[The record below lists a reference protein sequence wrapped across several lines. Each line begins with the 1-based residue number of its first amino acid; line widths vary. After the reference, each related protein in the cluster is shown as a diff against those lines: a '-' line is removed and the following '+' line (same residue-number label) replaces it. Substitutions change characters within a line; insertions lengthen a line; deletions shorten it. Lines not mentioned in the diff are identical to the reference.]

1 MLSIPAELKNALK
14 YDRYPHTD
22 TLTPKELIIYFSA
35 IDLTIE
41 DQIVDD
47 SFTLDEKLCSEEDL
61 VFGSCEASQVKITV
75 ADVEQNLKGL
85 WFTVSQVVNGTT
97 IPLGTYKVDSCKKQ
111 DNLRFKDIIAYDK
124 LKDTDVDVSDWYN
137 ELFPTGNET
146 YTLAQF
152 RASLLA
158 YLGIEES
165 PSDFELTNDDMI
177 IEKTIDPGQ
186 ISGRAVLQA
195 CEEINGVFG
204 HIGRDGKFKH
214 IVLEPMYGLYP
225 SDDLYPADDLYPVDE
240 NDTSFTMGEIIS
252 ETIDADTA
260 EEVRFE
266 EYSVK
271 EIDKLIIRSEEDD
284 IGAIVGDGTNAYII
298 QGNFLVFGK
307 SASELETITRN
318 TFGYMAKRPYRPY
331 NASSIGLPYIEVG
344 DVLKFD
350 LDDPVTGYV
359 FQRTLTGIQ
368 ALRDEYTAEGNEER
382 EQNFGLNTE
391 VMQIKGRQAVLK
403 KNIDEVSVNLSD
415 LEENVD
421 TSFKIVHGEI
431 EFKVDK
437 DGVIGAI
444 NLSHEEAKISA
455 SKINLYGYVTVNDLA
470 GEGSTIINGSNITT
484 GTIDASV
491 VNVINLNADNITSGT
506 IVADSVKSNWVYAG
520 NINASQINAGTI
532 SGDRINGGTITGAS
546 INSVFYNGSDTITIG
561 MSGIGF
567 SIDVDA
573 SGVSAN
579 ADLFHNGL
587 TFSVNGITRATYGK
601 DSVSIGSGF
610 SADRYGAVSCNSLS
624 VNGYSAIT
632 SYNIES
638 YIPTVP
644 QYTNQLIASDTG
656 YGNIDFQGFDNA
668 AGVNWVKANF
678 APKTSSDVRL
688 KHDISSLD
696 SIPNELFMS
705 LKPKQFRFKTDKN
718 GKGIYF
724 GLIAQ
729 ELENAF
735 LLHGLNPYDYDI
747 IELEDVRNY
756 TDDGMYV
763 DGETHRINYINFI
776 PWMVKIIQEQ
786 NDKIISLEDIVQ
798 EQNERISTLEEK
810 LYNY

>member
-368 ALRDEYTAEGNEER
+368 ALRDEYTAEGNEKR

-391 VMQIKGRQAVLK
+391 VIQLQGRYNKIKKDVDGVSIEVGNLETRTNTKFEQTDQKISLEAQRATGAEGKLSGQIDVLAGQVVLK
-403 KNIDEVSVNLSD
+403 ADANGNIAAVELDADASAGSAIKIKADNIG
-415 LEENVD
+415 LEGLITANGN
-421 TSFKIVHGEI
+421 FKILA
-431 EFKVDK
+431 
-437 DGVIGAI
+437 DG
-444 NLSHEEAKISA
+444 SMEAKNGKFSGTL
-455 SKINLYGYVTVNDLA
+455 S
-470 GEGSTIINGSNITT
+470 GSTINGGVINGTRIVSSGN
-484 GTIDASV
+484 GV
-491 VNVINLNADNITSGT
+491 LEINGAEISGYNSSGGL
-506 IVADSVKSNWVYAG
+506 VLW
-520 NINASQINAGTI
+520 INANGTINAGTLTALDMHCTNLHCTNLACGKLNEYTPI
-532 SGDRINGGTITGAS
+532 TSGN
-546 INSVFYNGSDTITIG
+546 IG
-561 MSGIGF
+561 EQW
-567 SIDVDA
+567 A
-573 SGVSAN
+573 
-579 ADLFHNGL
+579 
-587 TFSVNGITRATYGK
+587 
-601 DSVSIGSGF
+601 
-610 SADRYGAVSCNSLS
+610 YGAQVAISAGKLS
-624 VNGYSAIT
+624 NALS
-632 SYNIES
+632 
-638 YIPTVP
+638 
-644 QYTNQLIASDTG
+644 TNQIYASDTG
-656 YGNIDFQGFDNA
+656 YGNIDFLGFDNA
-668 AGVNWVKANF
+668 AGVNWVQANF

-688 KHDISSLD
+688 KYDIHTLD

-705 LKPKQFRFKTDKN
+705 LKPKQFRFKTDKD

>member
-1 MLSIPAELKNALK
+1 MLDITDELKNILK
-14 YDRYPHTD
+14 NDYFPRVDE
-22 TLTPKELIIYFSA
+22 LAPKDLIISFPA
-35 IDLTIE
+35 LGLTIE
-41 DQIVDD
+41 TDRIVDD
-47 SFTLDEKLCSEEDL
+47 SFSLDEKLCSEEDL

-75 ADVEQNLKGL
+75 ADVDQDLKGL
-85 WFTVSQVVNGTT
+85 WFTISQVVNGTT

-124 LKDTDVDVSDWYN
+124 LKDTDVDVSNWYN
-137 ELFPTGNET
+137 NLFPTGDET

-152 RASLLA
+152 RALLLA

-455 SKINLYGYVTVNDLA
+455 SKINLYGYVTINDLA
-470 GEGSTIINGSNITT
+470 EEGSTVINGSNITT

-491 VNVINLNADNITSGT
+491 VNVINLNADNITTGT
-506 IVADSVKSNWVYAG
+506 IVADSVKSSWIYAG
-520 NINASQINAGTI
+520 DINANQIKAGTI
-532 SGDRINGGTITGAS
+532 SGDRINGGTISGVTIVSSGS
-546 INSVFYNGSDTITIG
+546 NGSLEIDGAYIQGRNASGSLTLNIGPNYINLSGGISCDTLNGYTPITIG
-561 MSGIGF
+561 NISDQSVKYASNAGYASMASSADYLTSGTRMAYI
-567 SIDVDA
+567 
-573 SGVSAN
+573 
-579 ADLFHNGL
+579 
-587 TFSVNGITRATYGK
+587 SVNDNFIPSSPIMY
-601 DSVSIGSGF
+601 IGSSGNPW
-610 SADRYGAVSCNSLS
+610 AG
-624 VNGYSAIT
+624 
-632 SYNIES
+632 
-638 YIPTVP
+638 
-644 QYTNQLIASDTG
+644 G
-656 YGNIDFQGFDNA
+656 YGISGWQT
-668 AGVNWVKANF
+668 
-678 APKTSSDVRL
+678 TSDARL
-688 KHDISSLD
+688 KDKIQDIDNRYLEFIKKLS
-696 SIPNELFMS
+696 
-705 LKPKQFRFKTDKN
+705 PKRYKMKQGTSGRYHTGF
-718 GKGIYF
+718 
-724 GLIAQ
+724 IAQ
-729 ELENAF
+729 EVERARNECGIDSTEFA
-735 LLHGLNPYDYDI
+735 GLVKAPVYAEVIKNDKGDI
-747 IELEDVRNY
+747 IGYDTTSEIIDY
-756 TDDGMYV
+756 TYHLRY
-763 DGETHRINYINFI
+763 E
-776 PWMVKIIQEQ
+776 E
-786 NDKIISLEDIVQ
+786 IISLLLMYLNDIDA
-798 EQNERISTLEEK
+798 RLSTLE
-810 LYNY
+810 